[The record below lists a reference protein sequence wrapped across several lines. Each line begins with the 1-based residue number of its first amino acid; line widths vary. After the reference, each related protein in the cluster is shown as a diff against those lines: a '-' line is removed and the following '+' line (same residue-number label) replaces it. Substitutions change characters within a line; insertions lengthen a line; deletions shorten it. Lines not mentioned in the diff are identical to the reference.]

1 MAPTD
6 PAAPFWKIAEQFLQE
21 ADITEGTLMGFP
33 CLRVNDGFFATA
45 DHRTGHL
52 IVKLPGT
59 RVQRLIADGVGVP
72 FAPAGRV
79 FREWV
84 SVEDYDEGIWMDLMR
99 EARAFVASK
108 A

>member
-1 MAPTD
+1 MEPTE
-6 PAAPFWKIAEQFLQE
+6 PAAPFWNLAEGFLQE
-21 ADITEGTLMGFP
+21 ANITRGTLMGFP
-33 CLRVNDGFFATA
+33 CLRVNGGFFATA

-52 IVKLPGT
+52 IVKLPAT
-59 RVQRLIADGVGVP
+59 RVQELIADGVGVP

-84 SVEDYDEGIWMDLMR
+84 RVEAYDEATWKDLMR
-99 EARAFVASK
+99 ESKAFVASQ